1 MTDILGIGNWIQ
13 YLDTL
18 RWASNEEKQGGC
30 MGPILNTRV
39 HHRWGAH
46 QGWLPGSLI
55 KLKISIRTSDLSTA
69 VFWVNPRIHIGEVW
83 GGDGQWEARDS
94 EISICWRLGGASATV
109 QTLQWRH
116 WSVYWDQVQIGD
128 YCLVLFV
135 PRAAIKRSP
144 VTLASYWESAGE
156 CGIWCGEE
164 RWQSG
169 GGNLWRSLGPIV
181 PALGWANTGSG
192 VKTAEIIPDA
202 ISLIAEDG
210 QSGRALRGPVPNQLI
225 ISEGF

>member
-30 MGPILNTRV
+30 TGPILNTRV

-55 KLKISIRTSDLSTA
+55 NLKISIRTSDLSTA

-94 EISICWRLGGASATV
+94 EISICWRLGGRGICYCSDLTMETLECVLRSGPDWRLLSCFICAKSGHKEVSSYPGQLLGVNRRMWDLMQSREMTIWGRQLVKITGTLCPGIRLGKHRLWGENSWNNPRCYQPNCRRWPVRPGSQEASA
-109 QTLQWRH
+109 
-116 WSVYWDQVQIGD
+116 
-128 YCLVLFV
+128 
-135 PRAAIKRSP
+135 
-144 VTLASYWESAGE
+144 
-156 CGIWCGEE
+156 
-164 RWQSG
+164 
-169 GGNLWRSLGPIV
+169 
-181 PALGWANTGSG
+181 
-192 VKTAEIIPDA
+192 
-202 ISLIAEDG
+202 
-210 QSGRALRGPVPNQLI
+210 
-225 ISEGF
+225 